1 MPLATLNLYPLKFSL
16 FINNLMLTSLPYFG
30 ESLALLTALVWAV
43 AVIMFKRSGESVHPI
58 ALNLFKNVLSA
69 LLLLPTMVIVGRQ
82 IFPPLPWQDYA
93 LLLISGA
100 IGIGISDTLFF
111 KSLNI
116 LGAGLSAIVDCLYS
130 PFVIGLSIL
139 WLNESLTLVQVIGVV
154 MIISAVLNVTRDPE
168 SKKVASGSLVFGIV
182 IGALAMGFNA
192 FSIVMIK
199 PLLENSPLLWATEIR
214 LIGGSIALA
223 LSLIFFPS
231 RRRII
236 NSLLYSKNW
245 KFTVSGS
252 FLGAYLAMILW
263 LGGMKYAPASVA
275 APLNQMSNVFIF
287 VLAAIYLKE
296 PINLRRTVG
305 IILAVA
311 GVFLV
316 MYG

>member
-1 MPLATLNLYPLKFSL
+1 
-16 FINNLMLTSLPYFG
+16 MLTSLPYFG

>member
-1 MPLATLNLYPLKFSL
+1 MMFKCNLVRLL
-16 FINNLMLTSLPYFG
+16 LTSLPYFG

-43 AVIMFKRSGESVHPI
+43 AVILFKRSGESVHPI
-58 ALNLFKNVLSA
+58 ALNLFKNILSA
-69 LLLLPTMVIVGRQ
+69 LLILPTMVIVGRQ
-82 IFPPLPWQDYA
+82 IFLPLPWQDYV

-139 WLNESLTLVQVIGVV
+139 WLNESLNLVQVIGVV

-168 SKKVASGSLVFGIV
+168 SEKVASGSLVLGIV
-182 IGALAMGFNA
+182 LGALAMGFNA

-199 PLLENSPLLWATEIR
+199 PLLENSPLLWATEVR

-223 LSLIFFPS
+223 LSLVVIPS
-231 RRRII
+231 RRKII
-236 NSLLYSKNW
+236 RSLLDTRNW
-245 KFTVSGS
+245 KFTISGS

-275 APLNQMSNVFIF
+275 APLNQMSNIFIF
-287 VLAAIYLKE
+287 ILAAIYLKE
-296 PINLRRTVG
+296 PINLRRIIG
-305 IILAVA
+305 IVIAIA